1 MKIAV
6 TTTRQCDVSLMN
18 KAQSVSEELDIPYIK
33 RENIG
38 INQILE
44 NRNIEYLLVVEKD
57 KITLK
62 GKDSVLF
69 WHPNMSE
76 LKIKSINKGN
86 KEALIESTQLK
97 DGDSVLD
104 CTLGLAGDSLVFSF
118 VVGENGKVVGTEVNK
133 FIAYLCKNGLSSYK
147 NNKGETPQYMKNI
160 KVINVSYEE
169 YLTTQSNDSFD
180 VVYFDPM
187 FKKPNKKSSSINAL
201 RNFANHNSITKKTL
215 LEALRVC
222 KKRVVIKERQ
232 GENDFETLGIKTY
245 YGSEKS
251 GSIIYGVIE
260 KRDMNQFEN
269 QVNAK
274 G

>member
-44 NRNIEYLLVVEKD
+44 NTNIEYLLVVEKD

-62 GKDSVLF
+62 GKDSILF

-147 NNKGETPQYMKNI
+147 NHKGETPQYMKNI
-160 KVINVSYEE
+160 KVI
-169 YLTTQSNDSFD
+169 
-180 VVYFDPM
+180 
-187 FKKPNKKSSSINAL
+187 K
-201 RNFANHNSITKKTL
+201 
-215 LEALRVC
+215 C
-222 KKRVVIKERQ
+222 VI
-232 GENDFETLGIKTY
+232 
-245 YGSEKS
+245 
-251 GSIIYGVIE
+251 
-260 KRDMNQFEN
+260 
-269 QVNAK
+269 
-274 G
+274 

>member
-1 MKIAV
+1 
-6 TTTRQCDVSLMN
+6 
-18 KAQSVSEELDIPYIK
+18 
-33 RENIG
+33 
-38 INQILE
+38 
-44 NRNIEYLLVVEKD
+44 
-57 KITLK
+57 
-62 GKDSVLF
+62 
-69 WHPNMSE
+69 
-76 LKIKSINKGN
+76 
-86 KEALIESTQLK
+86 
-97 DGDSVLD
+97 
-104 CTLGLAGDSLVFSF
+104 
-118 VVGENGKVVGTEVNK
+118 
-133 FIAYLCKNGLSSYK
+133 
-147 NNKGETPQYMKNI
+147 MKNI

-251 GSIIYGVIE
+251 GSIIYGIIE
-260 KRDMNQFEN
+260 KKDMNQFEN